1 MGFSWGRLGHH
12 QGCVILWDSALGEG
26 SWGANFPPLPKASK
40 TQEQSPPVLL
50 GVSVNGLVYVRYA
63 YCEPFHSPRLIAY
76 ILSGLYAQAQM
87 IETLRARNRARLGTA
102 AAASDSSAQKASP
115 SAPAAAPSEEP
126 EAEPADGGAAP
137 EAAEGAPSDEEPSE
151 ESVPCDSRGEPY
163 GPSALPYQA
172 VRAYA
177 VWAVPGA
184 EDAVGIWVGVYP
196 DVWWSLQRRLPERRL
211 GPGTGVALRRYSTE
225 TEALC
230 AWLDRA
236 PAFGLTDADLRY
248 HGA

>member
-1 MGFSWGRLGHH
+1 M
-12 QGCVILWDSALGEG
+12 
-26 SWGANFPPLPKASK
+26 
-40 TQEQSPPVLL
+40 
-50 GVSVNGLVYVRYA
+50 
-63 YCEPFHSPRLIAY
+63 
-76 ILSGLYAQAQM
+76 
-87 IETLRARNRARLGTA
+87 
-102 AAASDSSAQKASP
+102 
-115 SAPAAAPSEEP
+115 
-126 EAEPADGGAAP
+126 
-137 EAAEGAPSDEEPSE
+137 
-151 ESVPCDSRGEPY
+151 PCDSRGEPY

-211 GPGTGVALRRYSTE
+211 GPGTGVALRRYRTE

-236 PAFGLTDADLRY
+236 LAFGLTDADLRY